1 MTERAPR
8 QAGTRAMRPGLVLD
22 TVRTYCGLALFGL
35 MGLLWTPV
43 ALPLYYVLPARTGR
57 AFGRA
62 LIRSAF
68 RAYLATLRWSG
79 ACRFD
84 LSALDSLRGQGPLI
98 VAPNHPSLIDAPLVI
113 SRLPGLACVM
123 KSGLL
128 AHPALGAGARLARY
142 IGNEDLLR
150 MIELAL
156 AELRD
161 GRQLLLFPEATRS
174 SDDPIGPVRGMVGLI
189 SKRSGVAVQTV
200 LLEADSPFLGKRWR
214 LRDVPHLPI
223 TYRARLGRRFDP
235 PTDAQAFIAELD
247 AYFRQALEQAPTA
260 ESRPCGASRH
270 DAHA

>member
-8 QAGTRAMRPGLVLD
+8 RACARAMRPGLVLD
-22 TVRTYCGLALFGL
+22 LLRTYGGLALFGL
-35 MGLLWTPV
+35 MGLLWAPV
-43 ALPLYYVLPARTGR
+43 ALPLCYALPARAR
-57 AFGRA
+57 RVFGRA
-62 LIRSAF
+62 LIRAAF
-68 RAYLATLRWSG
+68 RAYLGTLRWSG

-98 VAPNHPSLIDAPLVI
+98 VAPNHPTLIDAPLVI

-123 KSGLL
+123 KSSLL
-128 AHPALGAGARLARY
+128 ANPALGAGARLAGY
-142 IGNEDLLR
+142 IGNDDLLR

-161 GRQLLLFPEATRS
+161 GRQLLLFPEGTRS
-174 SDDPIGPVRGMVGLI
+174 SEEPIGPVRGMVGLL

-200 LLEADSPFLGKRWR
+200 LLETDSPFLSKRWR
-214 LRDVPHLPI
+214 LRDIPRLPI

-235 PTDAQAFIAELD
+235 PTDTQAFVAELE
-247 AYFRQALEQAPTA
+247 AYFRQALDKAPA
-260 ESRPCGASRH
+260 AASGPCRVSPH